1 MRVKDFVYNLEKKKE
16 DDVAKFVEKHLKTH
30 YISYSRKMS
39 EAELIVKHSSTVE
52 VDGKE
57 TFRVSSPMRWMLFVL
72 AVLRNYTTLELN
84 AENLVEDF
92 DALDKSGAIE
102 TLFAVI
108 GKDIDTFNT
117 VLNMVHDD
125 YLTNERDVVSYIEHK
140 LEAVS
145 KLIDEID
152 LTAIEEAAKAV
163 QNS

>member
-52 VDGKE
+52 VNGKE
-57 TFRVSSPMRWMLFVL
+57 VFRVSSPMRWMLFVL

-117 VLNMVHDD
+117 VLTMTYDD
-125 YLTNERDVVSYIEHK
+125 YATNERDLVSFVEHK
-140 LEAVS
+140 
-145 KLIDEID
+145 IDALMTVFDGID
-152 LTAIEEAAKAV
+152 TDALQAAIEAAK
-163 QNS
+163 

>member
-52 VDGKE
+52 VNGKE
-57 TFRVSSPMRWMLFVL
+57 VFRVSSPMRWMLFVL

-117 VLNMVHDD
+117 VLTMTYDD
-125 YLTNERDVVSYIEHK
+125 YAANERDLVSFVEHK
-140 LEAVS
+140 
-145 KLIDEID
+145 IDAMMTVFDGID
-152 LTAIEEAAKAV
+152 TDALQAAIEAAK
-163 QNS
+163 

>member
-16 DDVAKFVEKHLKTH
+16 DDVVKFVEKHLKTH

-52 VDGKE
+52 VNGRE

-117 VLNMVHDD
+117 VLTMTYDD
-125 YLTNERDVVSYIEHK
+125 YATNERDLVSFVEHK
-140 LEAVS
+140 
-145 KLIDEID
+145 IDALMTVFDGINMEE
-152 LTAIEEAAKAV
+152 LQAAIEAAK
-163 QNS
+163 